1 MIFELWVRRFC
12 YIAESVSE
20 SALIPT
26 LPLSGEPPSPAQSS
40 TGTKRHL
47 LAALFSAIVPG
58 SGQLFLGQRRKGTI
72 LLLIFAAILIGFWPL
87 RLPRFYLGFVLLV
100 LGWIFLYFYAACTAQ
115 LARSSPGLA
124 RLSKWWLAAILPVT
138 ALTLSLVAR
147 PVMRASGFQTFTIP
161 SSSMEKTIRQGDS
174 LVADMRYYHSRH
186 PECGEVI
193 IFLKDRTFLVKRVIA
208 RSGDSI
214 QGQNDTIFVNGKEQ
228 DEPYA
233 EHTSRTAA
241 NWLGN
246 FGPIYIPSGKY
257 FVMGDNRDVSLDS
270 RFPKFGLV
278 DDSSI
283 VGKPLY
289 VFNSNRGGMGI
300 R

>member
-1 MIFELWVRRFC
+1 VISHSGIQRFC

-20 SALIPT
+20 SAPIPT
-26 LPLSGEPPSPAQSS
+26 LPLSGDPSSPVQSS

-47 LAALFSAIVPG
+47 FAALFSAIVPG

-72 LLLIFAAILIGFWPL
+72 LLLILAAILIGFWPL
-87 RLPRFYLGFVLLV
+87 RLLRFYLGFVLLV
-100 LGWIFLYFYAACTAQ
+100 LGWIFLYFYAACSAQ
-115 LARSSPGLA
+115 LARNGPAAA
-124 RLSKWWLAAILPVT
+124 RPSKWWLVAILPMT

-161 SSSMEKTIRQGDS
+161 SSSMERTIRQGDS

-186 PECGEVI
+186 PERGEVI
-193 IFLKDRTFLVKRVIA
+193 IFLKDRNFLVKRVIA
-208 RSGDSI
+208 TSGDSI
-214 QGQNDTIFVNGKEQ
+214 QGQNGSIFVNGKQQ

-241 NWLGN
+241 NWLSN

-257 FVMGDNRDVSLDS
+257 FVMGDNRDVSFDS
-270 RFPKFGLV
+270 RVPKFGLV
-278 DDSSI
+278 DDGSI

-289 VFNSNRGGMGI
+289 VFNSSRAGMSI
-300 R
+300 P